1 MSASVIIA
9 LVGLVI
15 TVGTT
20 VFAIGKIIGAFTAKI
35 AAELEALKQIVVF
48 RLENLEKKQDKYNHL
63 QERVIGLERDNKTLF
78 NLIKGANNG

>member
-48 RLENLEKKQDKYNHL
+48 RLENLEKKRHSHAH
-63 QERVIGLERDNKTLF
+63 I
-78 NLIKGANNG
+78 